1 MAWLLSFKR
10 LRPHASG
17 CMAHDASGPVLPV
30 SLRSGALR
38 LVAWLNGACV
48 GSGEAGGKETVSC
61 GGPWVGCGGGVGFGT
76 PGAGEEGSSLS
87 SPHSHDTCPPRFSTS
102 THHVSLRLETSTS
115 VSLIRFPATILCC
128 FISLYETLILW
139 GDFAGS
145 MRPCGGKTLKCHG
158 NVS

>member
-1 MAWLLSFKR
+1 MLLAAWHMMLAAPYCPFPCVL
-10 LRPHASG
+10 
-17 CMAHDASGPVLPV
+17 AHSAPLH
-30 SLRSGALR
+30 
-38 LVAWLNGACV
+38 
-48 GSGEAGGKETVSC
+48 GSKVHGVVQGAGGKETVISETPC
-61 GGPWVGCGGGVGFGT
+61 TGWRGGGSFGT

-139 GDFAGS
+139 GILLV
-145 MRPCGGKTLKCHG
+145 PCASVGVKY
-158 NVS
+158 